1 MVLIITLVVVVIILF
16 DNNCKCPHA
25 GCSSETIGIINVLG
39 DLIFCADSL
48 HLYKEVGGRGGHTL
62 NVTFQDC
69 LILY

>member
-1 MVLIITLVVVVIILF
+1 MVLIITLVVVVIMLF

-25 GCSSETIGIINVLG
+25 GCSSETIGIIYVSG

-48 HLYKEVGGRGGHTL
+48 HLGGVGGVHTL